1 MTSSFTSAG
10 VSMNSYADI
19 LARAIVL
26 AKQQWSSSVDTSE
39 DEYLGHVMRNIALE
53 LGDTNDVVQ
62 EAYDQTSILNATGTK
77 LDNLVALVGMSR
89 LESAYSTVTLTI
101 TATKATTVPAGSRF
115 STAAGV
121 IFASDE
127 ELVFAAAGSSNVDA
141 TCTVVGPYEA
151 AIGEVN
157 TVVNSIYGIASD
169 AVNNAAA
176 ATPGRNRETASEL
189 KARHTIAM
197 ATSGE
202 DDVSAIYLAVSQI
215 SGVSALSVFENDTDA
230 AIGVIP
236 ARTIHVVTIGGDA
249 DEIAAAIANNKT
261 ATVRTYGSNSVDVYN
276 TTTGQ
281 TKTIN
286 YDTGTPVPIYINI
299 EYTPVAGVFPD
310 NGEDLIKDYIVD
322 FFEDYNIGD
331 DVIYTSL
338 YNPIYSVAG
347 IIVDV
352 FEIHTSDPPTGHTSD
367 ITIDI
372 DELATILEANIDIS
386 ETP

>member
-1 MTSSFTSAG
+1 MTSTFNSAG
-10 VSMNSYADI
+10 VAMNTYADI

-26 AKQQWSSSVDTSE
+26 ARQQWSSSVDTSE
-39 DEYLGHVMRNIALE
+39 DEYLGHIMRNIALE

-62 EAYDQTSILNATGTK
+62 EVYDQSCILNSTGTK
-77 LDNLVALVGMSR
+77 LDNMIALVGMER
-89 LESAYSTVTLTI
+89 LQAAYSTVTLTI
-101 TATKATTVPAGSRF
+101 TADKATTVPAGSRF
-115 STAAGV
+115 STEAGV
-121 IFASDE
+121 IFATDE
-127 ELVFAAAGSSNVDA
+127 ELVFAAAGSSDVDA
-141 TCTVVGPYEA
+141 TCTVTGPYEA
-151 AIGEVN
+151 AISEVN
-157 TVVNSIYGIASD
+157 TVVTSIYGVASD
-169 AVNNAAA
+169 GVDNAVA
-176 ATPGRNRETASEL
+176 ATPGRNRETATEL

-202 DDVSAIYLAVSQI
+202 DDVSAIYLAVSQV
-215 SGVSALSVFENDTDA
+215 SGVSALRVFENDTDS

-249 DEIAAAIANNKT
+249 DEIAAAISNNKA
-261 ATVRTYGSNSVDVYN
+261 ATVATYGSQSVDVYN

-286 YDTGTPVPIYINI
+286 YDIGSTVPIHINI

-310 NGEDLIKDYIVD
+310 NGEDLIREYLID
-322 FFEDYNIGD
+322 FFEDYKIGD

-338 YNPIYSVAG
+338 YKPIYSVAG

-372 DELATILEANIDIS
+372 DELATLVTGNIDIS
-386 ETP
+386 ET